1 MDKLLSYCKHIYFQ
15 NLFWMHSP
23 TQCMCWILKPFSKQ
37 KRRRG
42 ECSNSSRFLK
52 CFSQKLSQTVP
63 SISITLFESFSKP
76 AQAYLIL
83 RAGCADKKP
92 LKWLFVFTIGRDCIF
107 NSKYANIQSIP
118 MYVHYSGG
126 SILML
131 SEWIWDV
138 FTALFSSKFEKH
150 VYV

>member
-1 MDKLLSYCKHIYFQ
+1 MCVCYQIINH
-15 NLFWMHSP
+15 NTHHMNHSGVSI
-23 TQCMCWILKPFSKQ
+23 MNALKPFSVLKKYQ
-37 KRRRG
+37 RG
-42 ECSNSSRFLK
+42 EREVCQSQFFSQTKGESTKSLEAAAASNSSRFLK
-52 CFSQKLSQTVP
+52 CFSQKLSRTVP

-118 MYVHYSGG
+118 KYVHIIQVVGPF
-126 SILML
+126 L
-131 SEWIWDV
+131 
-138 FTALFSSKFEKH
+138 
-150 VYV
+150 

>member
-1 MDKLLSYCKHIYFQ
+1 MCVTKSSTTTLITWIIQACLSWMPWNHFR
-15 NLFWMHSP
+15 FWKS
-23 TQCMCWILKPFSKQ
+23 TREGRGRSARASFSVRQ
-37 KRRRG
+37 KG
-42 ECSNSSRFLK
+42 ESTKSLEAASASNSSRFLK
-52 CFSQKLSQTVP
+52 CFSQKLSRTVP

-118 MYVHYSGG
+118 KYVHIIQVVGPF
-126 SILML
+126 L
-131 SEWIWDV
+131 
-138 FTALFSSKFEKH
+138 
-150 VYV
+150 

>member
-1 MDKLLSYCKHIYFQ
+1 M
-15 NLFWMHSP
+15 
-23 TQCMCWILKPFSKQ
+23 
-37 KRRRG
+37 
-42 ECSNSSRFLK
+42 K
-52 CFSQKLSQTVP
+52 CFSQKLSRTVP

-118 MYVHYSGG
+118 KYVHTLFRWWVHSYKVSEYAMCCKW
-126 SILML
+126 IVLLL
-131 SEWIWDV
+131 S
-138 FTALFSSKFEKH
+138 SSEFEKH
-150 VYV
+150 VCIINEFIRNSTVCIAHYWRRHKLKTVATTSCKMWNFVSRRSIG